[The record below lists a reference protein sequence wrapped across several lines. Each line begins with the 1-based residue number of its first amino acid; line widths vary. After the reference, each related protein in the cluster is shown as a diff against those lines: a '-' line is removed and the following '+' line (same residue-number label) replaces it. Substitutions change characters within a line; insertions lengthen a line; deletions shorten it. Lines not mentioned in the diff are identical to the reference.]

1 MNKKKVSI
9 ITLGLTSLAIVAG
22 VGIYGVLN
30 NKENSNAENITA
42 NIENKVDAVEDKQIV
57 INKTNEADLLIDYS
71 KMENMLKESDVV
83 AIVKVETAKGQ
94 NYNPVRKEYV
104 PIYTTGTLKVNKIV
118 KNINDTKVVEG
129 ESIDFVRLGGKI
141 KYSEYLKGLT
151 KAERTKIESVV
162 NSNEKMRNA
171 NEKDNIVIND
181 KFLDDIEIEEGKEY
195 VVFLKY
201 VSDYEK
207 YNIIGFEHGLR
218 EYNGENNTMK
228 NNTTREYESLDII

>member
-30 NKENSNAENITA
+30 NKENNNVENITA
-42 NIENKVDAVEDKQIV
+42 NIENKVDAIEDKQLV

-71 KMENMLKESDVV
+71 KMENMLKESDAV

-104 PIYTTGTLKVNKIV
+104 PIYTTGTLKVNKVV
-118 KNINDTKVVEG
+118 KNINNAKVVEG
-129 ESIDFVRLGGKI
+129 ESIEFVRLGGKI
-141 KYSEYLKGLT
+141 KYSEYLKGIT
-151 KAERTKIESVV
+151 EAERTKIESVV

-181 KFLDDIEIEEGKEY
+181 KFLDDIEIEEEKEY

-207 YNIIGFEHGLR
+207 YNIVGFEHGLR
-218 EYNGENNTMK
+218 EYNSEDNTMK

>member
-71 KMENMLKESDVV
+71 KMENMLKESDAV

-118 KNINDTKVVEG
+118 KNLNDTKVVEG

-181 KFLDDIEIEEGKEY
+181 NFLDDIEIEE
-195 VVFLKY
+195 
-201 VSDYEK
+201 
-207 YNIIGFEHGLR
+207 
-218 EYNGENNTMK
+218 
-228 NNTTREYESLDII
+228 